1 MTFFEEPIAQP
12 VEHLTFNQRV
22 DGSNPS
28 GLTNKINELDG
39 KRGTVKGA
47 GVTIGVTAETPI
59 SCICVGGKLSTAFIG
74 PAERRYAPG

>member
-28 GLTNKINELDG
+28 GLTNKIKDLDREQRRTAHMFYNPRHHVLQIPFLARSAISHG
-39 KRGTVKGA
+39 LPFENRG
-47 GVTIGVTAETPI
+47 
-59 SCICVGGKLSTAFIG
+59 GG
-74 PAERRYAPG
+74 